1 MSQPEI
7 IQNCKNVIIE
17 YLLDLI
23 GQRNIVSVILYGSVA
38 RNEESYKY
46 KGEKLYLESDLD
58 VIVVVKNKM
67 VVIKSWLIL
76 KRLCKAMSDKLRK
89 NWVLSQVNLS
99 ITTENRLL
107 HASPNA
113 FDLHIR
119 LNGKV
124 IFGKEL
130 IPLMPSYGYNK
141 YKDIPVPSLCNMIF
155 CHMMAVVR
163 NLASGGII
171 EGKVDVVAYDSILR
185 SVRKLTLFMIRAI
198 ILKEGIPLN
207 PYNLNEIK
215 TKRPLCEIKN
225 SVAFDDLLYSYD
237 DIKSSDQGGN
247 FSIDEI
253 SRCLDRVIIQFNTTV
268 ALLTGIKY
276 PFTTLPKK
284 LIFGTYTPVQRLR
297 YALQHDTYLLVTN
310 ARAGWST
317 GLMKYIIFTLL
328 RPEEIT
334 LTFYDLFVSS
344 SYLIKT
350 LNNNNSSNKLQREIW
365 LKKFNRNFRLWK
377 HGVIT

>member
-1 MSQPEI
+1 
-7 IQNCKNVIIE
+7 
-17 YLLDLI
+17 
-23 GQRNIVSVILYGSVA
+23 
-38 RNEESYKY
+38 
-46 KGEKLYLESDLD
+46 
-58 VIVVVKNKM
+58 
-67 VVIKSWLIL
+67 
-76 KRLCKAMSDKLRK
+76 
-89 NWVLSQVNLS
+89 
-99 ITTENRLL
+99 
-107 HASPNA
+107 
-113 FDLHIR
+113 
-119 LNGKV
+119 
-124 IFGKEL
+124 
-130 IPLMPSYGYNK
+130 
-141 YKDIPVPSLCNMIF
+141 
-155 CHMMAVVR
+155 VVR
-163 NLASGGII
+163 NLALGGII

-185 SVRKLTLFMIRAI
+185 SIRKLTLFMIRAI

-215 TKRPLCEIKN
+215 MKRPRCEIKN
-225 SVAFDDLLYSYD
+225 SVAFDDLLHSYD

-247 FSIDEI
+247 ISIDEI

-310 ARAGWST
+310 VRTGWST
-317 GLMKYIIFTLL
+317 GLIKYIIFTLL
-328 RPEEIT
+328 HPEEIT

-350 LNNNNSSNKLQREIW
+350 LNNNNSSNKLQRGIW